1 MAESLKTVFVD
12 DEVASKVLDIIR
24 DAQKYVILVTPF
36 LGLWGHAQDAIR
48 LAVNRG
54 IKVTAIIRHEG
65 GTIDNGAVDDVT
77 WFLNSGVEVLAAEY
91 LHAKI
96 YLNEHAVVVSSMNLT
111 EFSTKNSLEIA
122 LQVQDK
128 GPQQLIRDYVSKT
141 LMPLAINLR
150 AGLAEPPRSPVRG
163 PAPVYAAPSGA
174 AGVCI
179 RCQRPIAL
187 DASRPLCPV
196 CYEVW
201 AAYRNEDF
209 SEQFCHVCGQPSD
222 TCYARPLCRDCY
234 RRYR

>member
-1 MAESLKTVFVD
+1 MAESPKTVFVD
-12 DEVASKVLDIIR
+12 DEVASQVLDIIR
-24 DAQKYVILVTPF
+24 EAQKYVIIVTPY
-36 LGLWGHAQDAIR
+36 LKLWGHAQDAIR
-48 LAVNRG
+48 LAVNKG

-65 GTIDNGAVDDVT
+65 GTIDNGGIDDVT

-122 LQVQDK
+122 LQVRDK
-128 GPQQLIRDYVSKT
+128 GPQQLIRDYVGKT

-150 AGLAEPPRSPVRG
+150 AGLAEPPRSPIRG
-163 PAPVYAAPSGA
+163 STPAHASPSGV

-179 RCQRPIAL
+179 RCQRPIGL
-187 DASRPLCPV
+187 DASRPLCPM

-201 AAYRNEDF
+201 AAYRNE
-209 SEQFCHVCGQPSD
+209 EYEEEFCHACGTASD
-222 TCYARPLCRDCY
+222 VTYARPLCRNCY
-234 RRYR
+234 QKHR